1 MAVPLR
7 RHLLVVCGGG
17 HDRLTRRGGA
27 TGNVRR
33 VFLERSKFAP
43 PLWIHAVP
51 WPIFVLGG
59 AVAMLRPSKATLIAL
74 QSRHLDL

>member
-1 MAVPLR
+1 
-7 RHLLVVCGGG
+7 
-17 HDRLTRRGGA
+17 
-27 TGNVRR
+27 